1 MGMLMTNTFSSFRL
15 DGRVALVTGGGRGL
29 GFAISPALADAGANV
44 GILEIDQ
51 NLCELAERNLKQ
63 QGHQVFGVKADVTDR
78 EDVEKAV
85 QEVSNRFGPVNILV
99 NNVGVGYRKQ
109 DNWPTGA
116 SIPFELVSE
125 ENWRLVQEVNLTS
138 VFHCSQVVGR
148 GMLERGKGSI
158 VNVASMS
165 GMVGNIMRHNASYCA
180 AKAGVIMLTRQ
191 LATSWAPKGIRINAI
206 APGYMRTQ
214 MGALAIDDPNVKDLL
229 PIMTPMGRAGE
240 PHELGGAAVFLA
252 SDASSFMT
260 GQCLVVDGGYT
271 LW

>member
-1 MGMLMTNTFSSFRL
+1 
-15 DGRVALVTGGGRGL
+15 V
-29 GFAISPALADAGANV
+29 
-44 GILEIDQ
+44 EK
-51 NLCELAERNLKQ
+51 LKQ
-63 QGHQVFGVKADVTDR
+63 QGHDAIGIKSDVTKR
-78 EDVEKAV
+78 ESVENAV
-85 QEVSNRFGPVNILV
+85 QEISNRLGPIGILV

-125 ENWRLVQEVNLTS
+125 QNWRLVQDVNLTS
-138 VFHCSQVVGR
+138 VFNCSQVVGR
-148 GMLERGKGSI
+148 GMLERGKGAI
-158 VNVASMS
+158 VNVASIS
-165 GMVGNIMRHNASYCA
+165 GIVGNIKRHNASYCA

-191 LATSWAPKGIRINAI
+191 LASSWAPNGIRINAI
-206 APGYMRTQ
+206 APGYMRTE

-229 PIMTPMGRAGE
+229 PTMTPMGRAGE
-240 PHELGGAAVFLA
+240 PHELGAAAVFLA

>member
-1 MGMLMTNTFSSFRL
+1 MNTFSAFRL

-29 GFAISPALADAGANV
+29 GFAIAQALADAGARV
-44 GILEIDQ
+44 GILEIDSK
-51 NLCELAERNLKQ
+51 LCEQAEQKLKQ
-63 QGHQVFGVKADVTDR
+63 QGHEAIGIKSDVTNR
-78 EDVEKAV
+78 ESVEKAV
-85 QEVSNRFGPVNILV
+85 QEISDRLGPIGILV

-125 ENWRLVQEVNLTS
+125 QNWRLVQDVNLTS
-138 VFHCSQVVGR
+138 VFNCSQVVGR
-148 GMLERGKGSI
+148 GMLERGKGAI
-158 VNVASMS
+158 VNVASIS
-165 GMVGNIMRHNASYCA
+165 GMVGNIRRHNASYCA

-191 LATSWAPKGIRINAI
+191 LASSWAPNGIRINAI
-206 APGYMRTQ
+206 APGYMRTE

-229 PIMTPMGRAGE
+229 PTMTPMGRAGE

-260 GQCLVVDGGYT
+260 GQCLAVDGGYT

>member
-1 MGMLMTNTFSSFRL
+1 MNTFSAFRL

-29 GFAISPALADAGANV
+29 GFAIAQALADAGARV
-44 GILEIDQ
+44 GIVEIDPD
-51 NLCELAERNLKQ
+51 LCEQAEHKLRQ
-63 QGHQVFGVKADVTDR
+63 QGHEVIGIKSDVTDR
-78 EDVEKAV
+78 ESVENAV
-85 QEVSNRFGPVNILV
+85 QKISDRLGPIGILV

-125 ENWRLVQEVNLTS
+125 QNWRLVQDVNLTS
-138 VFHCSQVVGR
+138 VFNCSQAVGR
-148 GMLERGKGSI
+148 GMLERGKGAI
-158 VNVASMS
+158 VNVASIS
-165 GMVGNIMRHNASYCA
+165 GMVGNIRRHNASYCA

-191 LATSWAPKGIRINAI
+191 LASSWAPKGIRINAI
-206 APGYMRTQ
+206 APGYMRTE

-229 PIMTPMGRAGE
+229 PTMTPMGRAGE

-260 GQCLVVDGGYT
+260 GQCLTVDGGYT

>member
-1 MGMLMTNTFSSFRL
+1 L

-29 GFAISPALADAGANV
+29 GFAIAQALADAGARV
-44 GILEIDQ
+44 GILEI
-51 NLCELAERNLKQ
+51 NSELCEQAVEKLKQ
-63 QGHQVFGVKADVTDR
+63 QGHDAIGIKSDVTKR
-78 EDVEKAV
+78 ESVENAV
-85 QEVSNRFGPVNILV
+85 QEISNRLGPIGILV

-125 ENWRLVQEVNLTS
+125 QNWRLVQDVNLTS
-138 VFHCSQVVGR
+138 VFNCSQVVGR
-148 GMLERGKGSI
+148 GMLERGKGAI
-158 VNVASMS
+158 VNVASIS
-165 GMVGNIMRHNASYCA
+165 GIVGNIKRHNASYCA

-191 LATSWAPKGIRINAI
+191 LASSWAPNGIRINAI
-206 APGYMRTQ
+206 APGYMRTE

-229 PIMTPMGRAGE
+229 PTMTPMGRAGE

>member
-1 MGMLMTNTFSSFRL
+1 MNTFSAFRL

-29 GFAISPALADAGANV
+29 GFAIAQALADAGARV
-44 GILEIDQ
+44 GIAEIDSD
-51 NLCELAERNLKQ
+51 LCEQAEQKLRQ
-63 QGHQVFGVKADVTDR
+63 QGHEAFGIKTDVTDR
-78 EDVEKAV
+78 ESVENAV
-85 QEVSNRFGPVNILV
+85 KKVSERLGPIGILV

-125 ENWRLVQEVNLTS
+125 QNWRLVQDVNLTS
-138 VFHCSQVVGR
+138 VFNCSQAVGR
-148 GMLERGKGSI
+148 GMLERGKGAI
-158 VNVASMS
+158 VNVASIS
-165 GMVGNIMRHNASYCA
+165 GMVGNIRRHNASYCA

-191 LATSWAPKGIRINAI
+191 LASSWAPNGIRINAI
-206 APGYMRTQ
+206 APGYMRTE

-229 PIMTPMGRAGE
+229 PTMTPMGRAGE

-260 GQCLVVDGGYT
+260 GQCLAIDGGYT